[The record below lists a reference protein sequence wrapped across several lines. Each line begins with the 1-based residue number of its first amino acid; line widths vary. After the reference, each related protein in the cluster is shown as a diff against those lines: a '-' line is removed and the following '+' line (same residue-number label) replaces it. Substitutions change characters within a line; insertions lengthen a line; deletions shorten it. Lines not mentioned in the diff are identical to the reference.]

1 MQQKITEQP
10 TPRQS
15 QVALSAATA
24 DIDNDPTDDN
34 INVQIN
40 TTETEATTKPTNPQR
55 KLIVHYSYEKRFTS
69 FARKMHQ
76 DYENVFKN
84 TNAMALKLIVG
95 NRNRRNIKKEL
106 IHNRPKRSIL
116 TAKQIKSK
124 YVKYIGNQ
132 LLFSYD
138 KYTFS
143 FFSIE
148 KRRNAKTNKNRR
160 TTTAQQ

>member
-1 MQQKITEQP
+1 MQQKIREQP

-15 QVALSAATA
+15 QVALRAATA
-24 DIDNDPTDDN
+24 DIDNDPTDEN
-34 INVQIN
+34 INEQIN

-95 NRNRRNIKKEL
+95 NRNRPNNKKEL
-106 IHNRPKRSIL
+106 IHKRPKRSIL
-116 TAKQIKSK
+116 QAKRIRDK
-124 YVKYIGNQ
+124 YSQFIGNIS
-132 LLFSYD
+132 LF
-138 KYTFS
+138 
-143 FFSIE
+143 
-148 KRRNAKTNKNRR
+148 
-160 TTTAQQ
+160 